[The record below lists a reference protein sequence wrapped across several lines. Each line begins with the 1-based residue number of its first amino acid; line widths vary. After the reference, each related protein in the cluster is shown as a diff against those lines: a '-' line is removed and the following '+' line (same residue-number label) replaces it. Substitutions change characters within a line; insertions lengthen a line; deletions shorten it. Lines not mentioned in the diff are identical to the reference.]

1 LRIKYSPDAR
11 DRLKQLKEQAGVNVA
26 GKITKGVRGL
36 LDNPRQCPSVE
47 NMLGIPCPY
56 YFLHIERNYVFYR
69 MDDDVI
75 YITDIYN
82 EREDFMWEMFGVKLR
97 TQESIDYWGE

>member
-11 DRLKQLKEQAGVNVA
+11 DRLKQLKEQAGVNVV
-26 GKITKGVRGL
+26 GKITKGVRNL
-36 LDNPRQCPSVE
+36 SDNPRQCPSVE

-82 EREDFMWEMFGVKLR
+82 EREDFMWEMFGVRLR